1 MHTPTSSSQ
10 ATEKAVVLIADAFQ
24 PEGIETL
31 RAMGCTVHAEP
42 ALTTADLPARLAECR
57 PDILLVRSTKVDRS
71 CIEASDALSLILR
84 AGAGYDTIDLETASA
99 HGISVANCPG
109 MNAIAVAELAWS
121 LILACDRR
129 VPDQVSD
136 LRKGIWNKKGYSKA
150 RGLHGRTLGIVGLG
164 RIGQAVAER
173 GRAFGMKVIGWSRS
187 LTDEA
192 AESMGI
198 ARCASPLDVAANAD
212 VVSLHVAANA
222 QTAGMVDED
231 FLAAMRDG
239 STLINTT
246 RGSLV
251 DEVAL
256 AAAIDA
262 KGLRVGLDVYASE
275 PASGD
280 SAFQNELLEKPG
292 VFGTHHIGAS
302 TDQAQAAIAG
312 EAVRIIEQYL
322 ETGDVLNCVNL
333 ATNTAASAILTVRHR
348 NRPGVLASIFELVG
362 EADINVEEME
372 NIIFDGSRAA
382 CAKIKLAG
390 PIDDDRLSA
399 IRSNEN
405 VLSASLTP
413 LTTE

>member
-1 MHTPTSSSQ
+1 MTTPTPPNDAAQ
-10 ATEKAVVLIADAFQ
+10 AVILIADAFQ
-24 PEGIETL
+24 NEGIEAL
-31 RAMGCTVHAEP
+31 RSMGCTVHAE
-42 ALTTADLPARLAECR
+42 ADLTTADLPARLAECR
-57 PDILLVRSTKVDRS
+57 PDILLVRSTKVDRA
-71 CIEASDALSLILR
+71 CIEASDSLSLILR

-99 HGISVANCPG
+99 RGISVANCPG

-136 LRKGIWNKKGYSKA
+136 LREGVWNKKGYGKA

-187 LTDEA
+187 LTEER
-192 AESMGI
+192 AESLGI
-198 ARCASPLDVAANAD
+198 VRCNSPLEVAADAD

-222 QTAGMVDED
+222 HTAGMIDET

-239 STLINTT
+239 ATLINTT
-246 RGSLV
+246 RGSLI
-251 DEVAL
+251 DEAAL

-280 SAFQNELLEKPG
+280 TQFRNELVGKPC
-292 VFGTHHIGAS
+292 VFGTHHVGAS

-312 EAVRIIEQYL
+312 EAVRIIGQFL
-322 ETGDVLNCVNL
+322 ETGDVPNCVNL
-333 ATNTAASAILTVRHR
+333 ATSTAASATLTVRHR

-362 EADINVEEME
+362 EAGINVEEME
-372 NIIFDGSRAA
+372 NIIFDGSQAA

-399 IRSNEN
+399 IRSNEH

-413 LTTE
+413 LNTG

>member
-1 MHTPTSSSQ
+1 MTTPTPPNEAAQ
-10 ATEKAVVLIADAFQ
+10 AVILIADAFQ
-24 PEGIETL
+24 NEGIEAL
-31 RAMGCTVHAEP
+31 RSMGCTVHAE
-42 ALTTADLPARLAECR
+42 ADLTTADLPARLAECR
-57 PDILLVRSTKVDRS
+57 PDILLVRSTKVDRA
-71 CIEASDALSLILR
+71 CIEASDSLSLILR

-99 HGISVANCPG
+99 RGISVANCPG

-136 LRKGIWNKKGYSKA
+136 LREGVWNKKGYGKA

-187 LTDEA
+187 LTEER
-192 AESMGI
+192 AESLGI
-198 ARCASPLDVAANAD
+198 VRCNSPLEVAADAD

-222 QTAGMVDED
+222 HTAGMIDET

-239 STLINTT
+239 ATLINTT
-246 RGSLV
+246 RGSLI
-251 DEVAL
+251 DEAAL

-280 SAFQNELLEKPG
+280 TQFRNELVGKPC
-292 VFGTHHIGAS
+292 VFGTHHVGAS

-312 EAVRIIEQYL
+312 EAVRIIGQFL
-322 ETGDVLNCVNL
+322 ETGDVPNCVNL
-333 ATNTAASAILTVRHR
+333 ATSTAASATLTVRHR

-362 EADINVEEME
+362 EAGINVEEME
-372 NIIFDGSRAA
+372 NIIFDGSQAA

-399 IRSNEN
+399 IRSNEH

-413 LTTE
+413 LNTG